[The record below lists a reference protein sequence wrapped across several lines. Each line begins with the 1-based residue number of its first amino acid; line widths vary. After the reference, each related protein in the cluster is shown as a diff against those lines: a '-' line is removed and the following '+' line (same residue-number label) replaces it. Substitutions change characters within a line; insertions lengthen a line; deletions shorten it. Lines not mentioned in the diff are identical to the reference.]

1 MHHQTSETFDR
12 NAREA
17 LADPQLRGALRN
29 LATTFG
35 ERRRLAITTVDDWEG
50 LRERARAVK
59 DETLAHLDKYLED
72 FAANAEAAGATIH
85 WARDGE
91 EAGRVARRQV
101 EEHGDRGDTPQ
112 RRARSG
118 EPLAGRDRPGRVD
131 HPARARDAV
140 AH

>member
-1 MHHQTSETFDR
+1 MQHQTSETFDA

-59 DETLAHLDKYLED
+59 DETLAHLDVYLEA
-72 FAANAEAAGATIH
+72 FADNAERAGASVH
-85 WARDGE
+85 WARDGAAACGIVLRLLRE
-91 EAGRVARRQV
+91 
-101 EEHGDRGDTPQ
+101 
-112 RRARSG
+112 RSATRIVKSKSMAT
-118 EPLAGRDRPGRVD
+118 E
-131 HPARARDAV
+131 
-140 AH
+140 